1 MKKKNNFL
9 INFTFFKNIFW
20 ERRWTIL
27 TYSLIVVL
35 YGTMLISMY
44 PSIQK
49 SNFDLER
56 LMSSYPKAFM
66 EAFGVNLKS
75 FNTIEGFLSVEYFS
89 AIWPLIIGI
98 LIFSLGAS
106 FVAQEREKGT
116 CDFSFSLPISRKKI
130 LLSKFLAAF
139 LIVSFIVA
147 ITLFSTFL
155 LVKILLTKSLFK
167 KGFFMFFIDGIFL
180 SFFLLSFATL
190 LSCIFDNKGKVYG
203 ICGGFFLLSYIL
215 HILKGVSEKVADFYF
230 LSFFKYYGIPEN
242 ILLTGEIS
250 KKYLLVFLLAGALF
264 LLLGFLIIE
273 KRDI

>member
-75 FNTIEGFLSVEYFS
+75 FNIIEGFLSVEYFS

-147 ITLFSTFL
+147 VTLFSTFL

-180 SFFLLSFATL
+180 SFFYFRLL
-190 LSCIFDNKGKVYG
+190 
-203 ICGGFFLLSYIL
+203 
-215 HILKGVSEKVADFYF
+215 HFY
-230 LSFFKYYGIPEN
+230 
-242 ILLTGEIS
+242 
-250 KKYLLVFLLAGALF
+250 LVFLIIKEKFMEFAGDF
-264 LLLGFLIIE
+264 FFYHIFYIF
-273 KRDI
+273 